1 MINIQPWTV
10 FKCPIR
16 TKCSNKTRA
25 STYLEAI
32 PPLSPRRLDLFQWP
46 SICNS
51 RSSRCQINS
60 EATHNNKWA
69 VSSSNSSNSSNSSKT
84 TVVLAVSNRASNP
97 LSVEAQDLQL
107 VLLSLTTMLGLQMA
121 TLETTAI
128 LDLAT
133 ITVALATATVAL
145 ATSNPPPLLKEVS
158 RVPTFSQT
166 ASLT

>member
-32 PPLSPRRLDLFQWP
+32 LPLSPRRLDLFQWH
-46 SICNS
+46 STCNS
-51 RSSRCQINS
+51 SSSRCQISS
-60 EATHNNKWA
+60 EATHSNKWA
-69 VSSSNSSNSSNSSKT
+69 VSSSNSSKT

-97 LSVEAQDLQL
+97 LSVEVQDLLL
-107 VLLSLTTMLGLQMA
+107 VLLSLTTALDLQMA

-133 ITVALATATVAL
+133 TTVALAI
-145 ATSNPPPLLKEVS
+145 SNPPPLPKEVS
-158 RVPTFSQT
+158 RVPTFLQT